1 MKIAIIS
8 RDEFNDDI
16 GKDFNNIF
24 NELSIELVKISDTS
38 DIENALNECNGLLV
52 PGNCNDIPSHYYN
65 EEPIKEY
72 NVDQFKLDKIVI
84 DSFYKNNKPIL
95 AICGGAQ
102 SVNVTFGGSLN
113 QLIKNHDLEGL
124 HEININKDSFLY
136 EIYGVEK
143 INVNSLHH
151 QSIKDIAKNFN
162 ISAKSNNNI
171 IEGIENDNIICV
183 QWHPEKMNDISF
195 FKKWV
200 DKYCK

>member
-8 RDEFNDDI
+8 RDEFNDGI

-24 NELSIELVKISDTS
+24 NELNIELFRINNTI

-72 NVDQFKLDKIVI
+72 DVDQFKLDKIAI
-84 DSFYKNNKPIL
+84 DLFYKNNKPIL

-113 QLIKNHDLEGL
+113 QLIDNHDLEGL

-151 QSIKDIAKNFN
+151 QSIKDVAKNFN
-162 ISAKSNNNI
+162 ISAKSNDNI